1 MFLTDLHNTYQYY
14 RSNLQGVTHDHFFY
28 KRTYLCLPSRA
39 QVPCE
44 AGVSGY
50 SSHIPTLPTMNYHI
64 QLELDYN
71 PNNTIPQTDRENV
84 PPPVI

>member
-1 MFLTDLHNTYQYY
+1 MTISFIREHIYA
-14 RSNLQGVTHDHFFY
+14 S
-28 KRTYLCLPSRA
+28 PP

-50 SSHIPTLPTMNYHI
+50 SSHIPTLPTLNYHI

-71 PNNTIPQTDRENV
+71 PNNTIPQTDPVNVNV